1 MKGLFIMKKKPNFI
15 IVIIAIIISITQ
27 PANIY
32 ASSVSD
38 KNIFSNDK
46 YSIFVPDTF
55 SVDSETVANYTS
67 LYKDN
72 ITIGISTHN
81 NTDYEDAAKY
91 TESQIAD
98 IANDTLDSLKAQS
111 EAEIKITRHEIV
123 SFSKNSEN
131 MCGIQYIVSVSKN
144 IYPSVHI
151 IYEGTMEN
159 GDPVYMEEYIVTT
172 VNYKYTIVLY
182 AGTAEDIN
190 NDDVTSVMDSFTV
203 LDDLITHTEPADTG
217 SVFTVVIISGIIVI
231 TLLIITLFI
240 IIKYKKR

>member
-1 MKGLFIMKKKPNFI
+1 MKGLFIMKKKTNFI

-123 SFSKNSEN
+123 SFSKN
-131 MCGIQYIVSVSKN
+131 

-217 SVFTVVIISGIIVI
+217 SVFTVFIISGIIVI